1 MSSGGSAGDA
11 STTSSAPVVGDIV
24 ELNIPVQADLV
35 VLARLTAAT
44 VASRAG
50 FDVEEVEDFRLA
62 VDELCV
68 SIVSDG
74 DDGRLRLSFAREA
87 GLVEVVCAFEPEPG
101 SDPRAMPTHGVGLNR
116 TLSAQIIDAL
126 VDEHGEDF
134 EGGQH
139 RAWLRKR
146 SNRHD
151 A

>member
-1 MSSGGSAGDA
+1 MSTGGSSGDV
-11 STTSSAPVVGDIV
+11 STTSNAHVVGDVV

-68 SIVSDG
+68 SIVNDG
-74 DDGRLRLSFAREA
+74 DDGRLHLTFTREA
-87 GLVEVVCAFEPEPG
+87 GMVEVVCTFEPESG
-101 SDPRAMPTHGVGLNR
+101 SDHSLGPRPGVGVDR
-116 TLSAQIIDAL
+116 TLSTQIIDAL
-126 VDEHGEDF
+126 VDEHGEDLA
-134 EGGQH
+134 GGQR

-146 SNRHD
+146 TNRHET
-151 A
+151 